1 MTTGHNFACCEK
13 GQPRPNSDAA
23 DHVVVVAAGLLATGA
38 AGGYRAAP
46 AMPATAPRAC
56 APISRSLLVECLST
70 NQNACSL
77 LHFVTQSQ
85 KLTLLSPRN
94 KR

>member
-1 MTTGHNFACCEK
+1 MTKSWAQIQSGCEK
-13 GQPRPNSDAA
+13 GQPQTNST

-85 KLTLLSPRN
+85 KLTSLSPRN